1 MAKDPVCGMMVEE
14 QKAAAIS
21 SYKGQTYYF
30 CAKVCKESFDKD
42 PENTSRKGAAKE
54 KTQCPLIPYAT

>member
-42 PENTSRKGAAKE
+42 PEKDLSLPSG
-54 KTQCPLIPYAT
+54 PS

>member
-21 SYKGQTYYF
+21 SYEGQTYYF
-30 CAKVCKESFDKD
+30 CAKVCKETFDRD
-42 PENTSRKGAAKE
+42 PEKNLQKGSR
-54 KTQCPLIPYAT
+54 

>member
-14 QKAAAIS
+14 QKAAATS

-30 CAKVCKESFDKD
+30 CAKMCKESFDKD
-42 PENTSRKGAAKE
+42 AEKYLQKAKG
-54 KTQCPLIPYAT
+54 